1 MFKKLRK
8 YVKNVDCGL
17 VEQKVNVITESNEDF
32 KLSPDNNYY
41 EQYGKLMEIKDYI
54 ESHVHGITVKV
65 SGGEKILDD
74 DLGYD
79 RRPIVIRTVK
89 NHEPSY
95 YNEVSIKGVLMDE
108 RDCAMRVYDDYIGS
122 FLKGGKSV
130 KTGTISRW
138 EQFIAKWLDDADF
151 YDSGYYCEDNQLFR
165 IKEDNCES
173 IISNVAEEVTGLAEV
188 YKDPDD
194 LDTLSLVVICNGKQ
208 VLLGWEEYYICSN
221 EKDNRHEPSTGLL
234 GNLDYHKSK
243 EVLNKELLNK

>member
-8 YVKNVDCGL
+8 YVKNVDLGL
-17 VEQKVNVITESNEDF
+17 IEQRVNVITESNEKF
-32 KLSPDNNYY
+32 ELSPENDYY
-41 EQYGKLMEIKDYI
+41 EHHGKLMEIKDYI
-54 ESHVHGITVKV
+54 ESHIHGITVKV

-79 RRPIVIRTVK
+79 RRSIVVRTVK
-89 NHEPSY
+89 NDEPSF
-95 YNEVSIKGVLMDE
+95 YNEVAVNGLLMDE
-108 RDCAMRVYDDYIGS
+108 RDCAMRVYDDYIGT

-173 IISNVAEEVTGLAEV
+173 IISNVAVEVTGLAEV
-188 YKDPDD
+188 NKDSDD
-194 LDTLSLVVICNGKQ
+194 IDTLSLVIICKDKQ
-208 VLLGWEEYYICSN
+208 ILLGYEGYYIYN
-221 EKDNRHEPSTGLL
+221 IENDNKFE
-234 GNLDYHKSK
+234 
-243 EVLNKELLNK
+243 

>member
-17 VEQKVNVITESNEDF
+17 VEQKVNVITESNEDL

-79 RRPIVIRTVK
+79 RRPIVVRTVK
-89 NHEPSY
+89 NDEPSF
-95 YNEVSIKGVLMDE
+95 YNEVTIKGVLLDE
-108 RDCAMRVYDDYIGS
+108 RDCAMRVYDDYIGT

-138 EQFIAKWLDDADF
+138 EQFIAKWLDDTDF
-151 YDSGYYCEDNQLFR
+151 FDSGYYCEDNQLFR
-165 IKEDNCES
+165 IKDDNCEL
-173 IISNVAEEVTGLAEV
+173 IISDVTQEVIGLTEI

-194 LDTLSLVVICNGKQ
+194 LDTLSLIIICKDKQ
-208 VLLGWEEYYICSN
+208 ILLGYEDYYIYSN
-221 EKDNRHEPSTGLL
+221 EKDNKFE
-234 GNLDYHKSK
+234 
-243 EVLNKELLNK
+243 

>member
-8 YVKNVDCGL
+8 YVKNVDLGL
-17 VEQKVNVITESNEDF
+17 IEQRVNVITESNENF
-32 KLSPDNNYY
+32 KLSPDNDYY
-41 EQYGKLMEIKDYI
+41 EHHGKLMEIKDYI

-79 RRPIVIRTVK
+79 RRPIVVRTVK
-89 NHEPSY
+89 NDEPSF
-95 YNEVSIKGVLMDE
+95 YNEVTINGILLDD
-108 RDCAMRVYDDYIGS
+108 RDCAMRVYDDYIGF

-138 EQFIAKWLDDADF
+138 EQFIAKWLGDADF

-165 IKEDNCES
+165 IKEDTCEL
-173 IISNVAEEVTGLAEV
+173 IISDVSEEVIGLTEV

-194 LDTLSLVVICNGKQ
+194 IDAMSLVVICKDKQ
-208 VLLGWEEYYICSN
+208 ILLGNEEYYIYNN
-221 EKDNRHEPSTGLL
+221 EKDNRHE
-234 GNLDYHKSK
+234 
-243 EVLNKELLNK
+243 

>member
-17 VEQKVNVITESNEDF
+17 IEQKVNVIVESNEDL

-54 ESHVHGITVKV
+54 ETHVHGITVKV
-65 SGGEKILDD
+65 SGGEKVLSD

-79 RRPIVIRTVK
+79 RRPIVVRTVK
-89 NHEPSY
+89 NDEPSF
-95 YNEVSIKGVLMDE
+95 YNEVAVNGLLMDE
-108 RDCAMRVYDDYIGS
+108 RDCAMRVYDDYIGT

-173 IISNVAEEVTGLAEV
+173 IISNVAVEVTGLAEV
-188 YKDPDD
+188 NKDSDD
-194 LDTLSLVVICNGKQ
+194 IDTLSLVIICKDKQ
-208 VLLGWEEYYICSN
+208 ILLGYEGYYIYN
-221 EKDNRHEPSTGLL
+221 IENDNKFE
-234 GNLDYHKSK
+234 
-243 EVLNKELLNK
+243 

>member
-17 VEQKVNVITESNEDF
+17 VEQKVNVITESNEDL

-79 RRPIVIRTVK
+79 RRPIVVRTVK
-89 NHEPSY
+89 NDEPGF
-95 YNEVSIKGVLMDE
+95 YNEVTVNGLLMDE

-122 FLKGGKSV
+122 FLKGEKGI
-130 KTGTISRW
+130 KTGRISRW
-138 EQFIAKWLDDADF
+138 EQFIAKWLDDADL

-165 IKEDNCES
+165 IKEDNCET
-173 IISNVAEEVTGLAEV
+173 IISDVSEDVIGLAEV
-188 YKDPDD
+188 NKDSDD
-194 LDTLSLVVICNGKQ
+194 IDTLSLVIICKDKQ
-208 VLLGWEEYYICSN
+208 ILLGYEGYYIYSN
-221 EKDNRHEPSTGLL
+221 EKDNKFE
-234 GNLDYHKSK
+234 
-243 EVLNKELLNK
+243 